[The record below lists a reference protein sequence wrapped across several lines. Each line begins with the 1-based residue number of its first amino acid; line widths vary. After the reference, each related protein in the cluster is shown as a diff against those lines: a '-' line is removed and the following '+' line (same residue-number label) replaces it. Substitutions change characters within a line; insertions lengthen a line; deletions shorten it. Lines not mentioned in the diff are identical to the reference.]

1 VRRSNLTLSV
11 IASVLCK
18 VRFLHPAEGGTIQ
31 TTISPHSHYEDL
43 VKTRLLPLIG
53 AAVLMCAST
62 AGAQQRIA
70 FVNSSKIFQEL
81 PAAQE
86 AQKRIDG
93 IGKPMQDSL
102 EAMKKDLQDKYAEY
116 QKKEALYN
124 DATKKSEQQK
134 LLEQERAVQEF
145 QLSRFGQD
153 GELARQS
160 EKIINPIRDRIKA
173 AIGAVAKELK
183 YNFVFDKTDQ
193 IQILLYG
200 DPKDDIT
207 YKVIDKLRRG

>member
-1 VRRSNLTLSV
+1 M
-11 IASVLCK
+11 
-18 VRFLHPAEGGTIQ
+18 
-31 TTISPHSHYEDL
+31 
-43 VKTRLLPLIG
+43 KTRSLPLIVAG
-53 AAVLMCAST
+53 LLFCAGT
-62 AGAQQRIA
+62 APSQQRIA

-81 PAAQE
+81 PAAQD

-102 EAMKKDLQDKYAEY
+102 ETMKRDLQDKYAEY

-124 DATKKSEQQK
+124 DATKKTEQQK

-145 QLSRFGQD
+145 QVTRFGQD
-153 GELARQS
+153 GILARHS
-160 EKIINPIRDRIKA
+160 EQIINPIRDRIKA
-173 AIGAVAKELK
+173 AIGAVAKEMK
-183 YNFVFDKTDQ
+183 YNFVFDKTEQ

-207 YKVIDKLRRG
+207 FKVIDRLRRG

>member
-1 VRRSNLTLSV
+1 M
-11 IASVLCK
+11 
-18 VRFLHPAEGGTIQ
+18 
-31 TTISPHSHYEDL
+31 
-43 VKTRLLPLIG
+43 KTRSLALIVAGLLLF
-53 AAVLMCAST
+53 ACS

-70 FVNSSKIFQEL
+70 FVNSSKIFAEL
-81 PAAQE
+81 PAAQD

-116 QKKEALYN
+116 QKKESLYN
-124 DATKKSEQQK
+124 DATKKTEQQK
-134 LLEQERAVQEF
+134 LLEQNQAVQEF
-145 QLSRFGQD
+145 QVTRFGQD
-153 GELARQS
+153 GLLARQS
-160 EKIINPIRDRIKA
+160 EMIINPIRDRIKS
-173 AIGAVAKELK
+173 AISAVAKELK

-207 YKVIDKLRRG
+207 FKVIDRLRRG

>member
-1 VRRSNLTLSV
+1 M
-11 IASVLCK
+11 
-18 VRFLHPAEGGTIQ
+18 
-31 TTISPHSHYEDL
+31 
-43 VKTRLLPLIG
+43 KTRSLSLVAAGLLLVAG
-53 AAVLMCAST
+53 S

-81 PAAQE
+81 PQAQD

-116 QKKEALYN
+116 QKKESLYN
-124 DATKKSEQQK
+124 DATKKTEQQK
-134 LLEQERAVQEF
+134 LLEQNQAVQEY
-145 QLSRFGQD
+145 QVTRFGQD
-153 GELARQS
+153 GILAHQS
-160 EKIINPIRDRIKA
+160 ESIINPIREKIKA
-173 AIGAVAKELK
+173 AISAVAKELK

-207 YKVIDKLRRG
+207 FKVIDRLRRG

>member
-1 VRRSNLTLSV
+1 
-11 IASVLCK
+11 
-18 VRFLHPAEGGTIQ
+18 
-31 TTISPHSHYEDL
+31 
-43 VKTRLLPLIG
+43 VKTRSLSIIG
-53 AAVLMCAST
+53 AAVLACACT

-81 PAAQE
+81 PAAQD

-102 EAMKKDLQDKYAEY
+102 EAMKKDLQDKYTEY

-134 LLEQERAVQEF
+134 LLEQERAVQEY
-145 QLSRFGQD
+145 QLTRFGQD

-160 EKIINPIRDRIKA
+160 EKIINPIRDRIKL
-173 AIGAVAKELK
+173 AIATVAKELK

-207 YKVIDKLRRG
+207 FKVIDKLRRG